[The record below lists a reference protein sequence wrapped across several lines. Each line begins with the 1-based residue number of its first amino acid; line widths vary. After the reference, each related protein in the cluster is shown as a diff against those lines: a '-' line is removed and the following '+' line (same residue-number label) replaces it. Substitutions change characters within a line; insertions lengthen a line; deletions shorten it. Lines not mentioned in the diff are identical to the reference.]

1 MADKFF
7 QWNKSQSQLV
17 KGLGL
22 GNRLEIFAAET
33 AARYM
38 NPYVPMRDGFL
49 SQNYIT
55 GVDDLGGYVK
65 YVSPYAHYQY
75 NGTDFNFSK
84 EQHPLATHHWD
95 KAMMTADGDR
105 YVNEINL
112 ARKLFII

>member
-55 GVDDLGGYVK
+55 GVDDLGG
-65 YVSPYAHYQY
+65 VSVTTVLVVL
-75 NGTDFNFSK
+75 GGLSLTTFSVMG
-84 EQHPLATHHWD
+84 LG
-95 KAMMTADGDR
+95 MS
-105 YVNEINL
+105 V
-112 ARKLFII
+112 RKDVGGL